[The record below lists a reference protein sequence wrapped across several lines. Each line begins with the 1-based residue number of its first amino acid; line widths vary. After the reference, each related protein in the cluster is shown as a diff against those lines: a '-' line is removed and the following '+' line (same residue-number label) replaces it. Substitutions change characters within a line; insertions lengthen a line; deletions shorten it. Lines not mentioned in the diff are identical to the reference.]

1 MARFLPIFFAWV
13 LSMVALSGK
22 ESPIFLE
29 KWKVPV
35 TELPL
40 IAGSAKAEHWVIV
53 FSKWNCQICGMMHHS
68 WREVLKDFPGQNVGV
83 VMMPGVS
90 LQGVEPLQKLML
102 VVWRENPEVYEQLST
117 LIWGGGLSLNDVA
130 TIRLNAANFLGGE
143 VVLAKAEKKHQVWV
157 DQQVALSS
165 EILRAMEQMTGD
177 IGSYP
182 KTLTQQKP
190 GLGHLGSHANYR
202 NFLVT
207 QGWASADWAAKANAA
222 DSQAQENPAAAVM
235 EHRKAMA
242 PQRRQQILDLGKISM
257 AAGQEGKTCEIPE
270 LLSAQV
276 VQISSN
282 HGSLQA
288 KSSSDKGPLEL
299 HFTWLQGLG
308 PGAWETT
315 IFIKERSGKSHIVTV
330 KGEMQKP

>member
-1 MARFLPIFFAWV
+1 
-13 LSMVALSGK
+13 MVALSGK
-22 ESPIFLE
+22 EPPTFLE

-68 WREVLKDFPGQNVGV
+68 WREVLKDFPGHNVGI

-117 LIWGGGLSLNDVA
+117 LIWGGGLSPNDVA

-143 VVLAKAEKKHQVWV
+143 AVLAKAEKKHQVWV
-157 DQQVALSS
+157 DAQLATSAAM
-165 EILRAMEQMTGD
+165 LRKMEQVTGD

-182 KTLTQQKP
+182 KMLTQTRP
-190 GLGHLGSHANYR
+190 SLGHLGSNANYR
-202 NFLVT
+202 KFLVD
-207 QGWASADWAAKANAA
+207 QGWADAAWAAKANAA
-222 DSQAQENPAAAVM
+222 DAKAKDNPAAAVM
-235 EHRKAMA
+235 EHRRAMA
-242 PQRRQQILDLGKISM
+242 PQKLEQIIDLGKITIAQGAEGRTCTIPSLQ
-257 AAGQEGKTCEIPE
+257 AANI
-270 LLSAQV
+270 AQ
-276 VQISSN
+276 ITSN

-288 KSSSDKGPLEL
+288 KPSSTEGEL
-299 HFTWLQGLG
+299 VIHLTWIQGLG
-308 PGAWETT
+308 PGAWETSL
-315 IFIKERSGKSHIVTV
+315 FIKERSGKSHIATV
-330 KGEMQKP
+330 KGEMEK